1 MTIASVLW
9 FIKICIISNKEVRKK
24 LLLLVPFAIFGV
36 LFWVFDEQ
44 IFTSVELFV
53 ERNVHTNILS
63 FEFPS
68 SSVSSINAFAIIVGG
83 LFFAWLW
90 KVYKGLDGDFGRMMK
105 FMFGF
110 VLQLLC
116 FVMLI
121 LAAKEASIYGKSSII
136 WVMFAIFM
144 LGLSE
149 LFIDPIALSEITSI
163 DSNHHTSFLAALYML
178 FTGSIAGF
186 IGAKVADMAS
196 FRNVSDHAS
205 LITQAK
211 LFDGL
216 FTHIALVIVGMIVLW
231 FMIALFVKRM
241 KS

>member
-1 MTIASVLW
+1 MISEGKLITANCQPAIEFYAYFLIYFLST
-9 FIKICIISNKEVRKK
+9 FFKIVAT
-24 LLLLVPFAIFGV
+24 P
-36 LFWVFDEQ
+36 
-44 IFTSVELFV
+44 
-53 ERNVHTNILS
+53 
-63 FEFPS
+63 
-68 SSVSSINAFAIIVGG
+68 
-83 LFFAWLW
+83 
-90 KVYKGLDGDFGRMMK
+90 
-105 FMFGF
+105 
-110 VLQLLC
+110 
-116 FVMLI
+116 
-121 LAAKEASIYGKSSII
+121 
-136 WVMFAIFM
+136 
-144 LGLSE
+144 E

-163 DSNHHTSFLAALYML
+163 DSNHNTSFLAAIYML

>member
-1 MTIASVLW
+1 MI
-9 FIKICIISNKEVRKK
+9 
-24 LLLLVPFAIFGV
+24 
-36 LFWVFDEQ
+36 
-44 IFTSVELFV
+44 
-53 ERNVHTNILS
+53 
-63 FEFPS
+63 
-68 SSVSSINAFAIIVGG
+68 
-83 LFFAWLW
+83 
-90 KVYKGLDGDFGRMMK
+90 K

-121 LAAKEASIYGKSSII
+121 LAAKEASIFGKASMV
-136 WVMFAIFM
+136 WVVFGIFM

-163 DSNHHTSFLAALYML
+163 DSDHNTSFLAAIYML

-196 FRNVSDHAS
+196 FKNVSNHTD
-205 LITQAK
+205 LITQAH
-211 LFDGL
+211 LFDRL

-231 FMIALFVKRM
+231 FMIALFVRRLK
-241 KS
+241 